1 MSFDSR
7 FVRGIELFNEQE
19 FFECH
24 DELEEVWTET
34 IGPER
39 EFYQGLIHA
48 AVCLFH
54 FEGNNLGGARKMY
67 DSCCRYLEP
76 YGPVYFGVNLEKL
89 LNELQHCFREL
100 LKPHASYPTGV
111 TLDPSDIPTIEFK
124 SSPLR
129 DQFPTDPESQ
139 DAS

>member
-1 MSFDSR
+1 MQESYDPR
-7 FVRGIELFNEQE
+7 FLKGIELFNEGE

-54 FEGNNLGGARKMY
+54 FEGTNLGGARKMY

-76 YGPVYFGVNLEKL
+76 YGSSYFGVNLEKL
-89 LNELQHCFREL
+89 LSDLTYCFREL
-100 LKPHASYPTGV
+100 LKPHKGYPTGV
-111 TLDPSDIPTIEFK
+111 TLDPKDIPSIEH
-124 SSPLR
+124 
-129 DQFPTDPESQ
+129 DPAFSGTEN
-139 DAS
+139 

>member
-1 MSFDSR
+1 MSQEYDPR
-7 FVRGIELFNEQE
+7 FLKGIELFNEGE

-48 AVCLFH
+48 SVCLFH
-54 FEGNNLGGARKMY
+54 FEGGNLGGARKMY

-76 YGPVYFGVNLEKL
+76 YGATYFGVNLEKL
-89 LNELQHCFREL
+89 LAELEHCFREL
-100 LKPHASYPTGV
+100 LKPHTSYPTGV
-111 TLDPSDIPTIEFK
+111 TLDANDVPTIEH
-124 SSPLR
+124 
-129 DQFPTDPESQ
+129 DPAAQQRQS
-139 DAS
+139 

>member
-1 MSFDSR
+1 MNFDPR
-7 FVRGIELFNEQE
+7 YLKGIELFNQRE

-34 IGPER
+34 LGPER

-54 FEGNNLGGARKMY
+54 FEGSNLGGARKMY

-76 YGPVYFGVNLEKL
+76 YGDHYFGIDLARLLSELEY
-89 LNELQHCFREL
+89 CFREL
-100 LKPHASYPTGV
+100 LKPHTSYPTGV
-111 TLDPSDIPTIEFK
+111 TLDQDEIPEIDF
-124 SSPLR
+124 
-129 DQFPTDPESQ
+129 DPTRPA
-139 DAS
+139 AS